1 MRSWVAVLVLTAGV
15 GAVSSASA
23 QASGRVPGAVAEERL
38 ANEDL
43 DADGRITRDEDRAA
57 ALDWF
62 ARFDMNRDG
71 QVTSSEARE
80 RAHRWR
86 LERGARRFSVLDQD
100 HDRFVSVG
108 ELGAAP
114 ARFAWLDRDAD
125 RRLTPA
131 EHGRDG
137 EPSRCGGGEEAAL
150 RSALW
155 RRDLDRDGRVT
166 REEALRAAE
175 RRFTR
180 KDRNRDG
187 TLSRDEAPPRPSR
200 AKPAR
205 APRRATQARR

>member
-1 MRSWVAVLVLTAGV
+1 MAALVLTAGV
-15 GAVSSASA
+15 GAANSAFGQDPDRPA
-23 QASGRVPGAVAEERL
+23 GASGEGRFAK
-38 ANEDL
+38 EDV
-43 DADGRITRDEDRAA
+43 DGDGRITRDEARTA
-57 ALDWF
+57 ALEWF
-62 ARFDMNRDG
+62 SRFDMNGDG
-71 QVTSSEARE
+71 QVTGAEAHE

-86 LERGARRFSVLDQD
+86 LERGARRFAALDRD
-100 HDRFVSVG
+100 HDSFVSAL
-108 ELGAAP
+108 ELGAGP

-131 EHGRDG
+131 ELGRDG

-166 REEALRAAE
+166 REETLRAAE

-187 TLSRDEAPPRPSR
+187 TLSRDEAPRRPRADS
-200 AKPAR
+200 PAR
-205 APRRATQARR
+205 AAGPARHGRR

>member
-1 MRSWVAVLVLTAGV
+1 MRRWVSVLVLTAGV
-15 GAVSSASA
+15 GAATSAFG
-23 QASGRVPGAVAEERL
+23 QVPGGSPGPFGEARFAR
-38 ANEDL
+38 EDV
-43 DADGRITRDEDRAA
+43 DADGRITRDEARAA

-71 QVTSSEARE
+71 QVTSPEARE

-86 LERGARRFSVLDQD
+86 LERGTRRFAALDRD
-100 HDRFVSVG
+100 HDGFVSAR

-131 EHGRDG
+131 ELGRDG
-137 EPSRCGGGEEAAL
+137 EPSRCGAGEEAAL

-180 KDRNRDG
+180 KDHNRDG
-187 TLSRDEAPPRPSR
+187 TLTRDEAPSTDAPP
-200 AKPAR
+200 R
-205 APRRATQARR
+205 APNRASRGRH